1 MGRPMT
7 DKEFIIRTIASK
19 LLFAEKTIEAVINH
33 QFASA
38 NSAMDTNKSIE
49 ISGFGKFM
57 FNEKKAA
64 RRLKTYLIKKHDMHT
79 IINHPT
85 STAEQ
90 IRKAT
95 LIYNDM
101 VDNIALLKPNISD
114 EFLRDLRGLE
124 EQVDSPCQDERD
136 DQDSVSGTSTD
147 L

>member
-1 MGRPMT
+1 MARPMT
-7 DKEFIIRTIASK
+7 DKEFLIRTIASK
-19 LLFAEKTIEAVINH
+19 LLVAEKTIEAVINH
-33 QFASA
+33 QFISA
-38 NSAMDTNKSIE
+38 NQAMDTNKSVE

-64 RRLKTYLIKKHDMHT
+64 RRLKTYLIKKHDMHS
-79 IINHPT
+79 IINHPEA
-85 STAEQ
+85 TAEQ

-124 EQVDSPCQDERD
+124 EQVSSPCEDEGD
-136 DQDSVSGTSTD
+136 NQNSVSGTSTD

>member
-1 MGRPMT
+1 MARPMT
-7 DKEFIIRTIASK
+7 DKEFLIRTIASK

-64 RRLKTYLIKKHDMHT
+64 RRLKSYLMKKHDMRS
-79 IINHPT
+79 IIDHPT

-95 LIYNDM
+95 LIYNELA
-101 VDNIALLKPNISD
+101 DNIALLKPNISD

-124 EQVDSPCQDERD
+124 EQVSSPFQDEGD
-136 DQDSVSGTSTD
+136 DKTSLPGTVTD

>member
-1 MGRPMT
+1 MARPMT
-7 DKEFIIRTIASK
+7 DKEFLIRTIASK

-64 RRLKTYLIKKHDMHT
+64 RRLKSYMMKKHDMFS

-114 EFLRDLRGLE
+114 EFLTDLRGLE
-124 EQVDSPCQDERD
+124 EQSDSEGRNEGD
-136 DQDSVSGTSTD
+136 DQTG
-147 L
+147 LQ

>member
-1 MGRPMT
+1 MARPMT
-7 DKEFIIRTIASK
+7 DKEFLIRTIASK
-19 LLFAEKTIEAVINH
+19 LLIAEKTIDAVINH

-38 NSAMDTNKSIE
+38 NSAMDTNKSVE

-64 RRLKTYLIKKHDMHT
+64 RRLKSYMMKKHDMHT

-85 STAEQ
+85 STSEQ

-124 EQVDSPCQDERD
+124 EQVDSA
-136 DQDSVSGTSTD
+136 STD
-147 L
+147 EGDD

>member
-1 MGRPMT
+1 MARPMT
-7 DKEFIIRTIASK
+7 DKEFLIRTIASK

-38 NSAMDTNKSIE
+38 NSAMDTNKSVE

-64 RRLKTYLIKKHDMHT
+64 RRLKTYLMKKHDMHT

-85 STAEQ
+85 STTEQ

-124 EQVDSPCQDERD
+124 EQVDSPSTDERD
-136 DQDSVSGTSTD
+136 DTTSFQGTSTD

>member
-64 RRLKTYLIKKHDMHT
+64 RRLKSYLMKKHDMHT

-85 STAEQ
+85 STSEQ

-124 EQVDSPCQDERD
+124 EQVDSAFQDEGD
-136 DQDSVSGTSTD
+136 N
-147 L
+147 

>member
-38 NSAMDTNKSIE
+38 NSAMDTNKSVE

-64 RRLKTYLIKKHDMHT
+64 RRLKSYLMKKHDMHT

-85 STAEQ
+85 STSEQ

-124 EQVDSPCQDERD
+124 EQVDSAFQDEGD
-136 DQDSVSGTSTD
+136 N
-147 L
+147 

>member
-1 MGRPMT
+1 MARPLT
-7 DKEFIIRTIASK
+7 DKELLIRTIASK
-19 LLFAEKTIEAVINH
+19 LLIAEKTIDAVINH

-38 NSAMDTNKSIE
+38 NSAMDTNKSVE

-64 RRLKTYLIKKHDMHT
+64 RRLKGYMMKKHDMLT

-85 STAEQ
+85 STSEQ

-95 LIYNDM
+95 IIYNDM
-101 VDNIALLKPNISD
+101 VDHIALLKPNISD

-124 EQVDSPCQDERD
+124 EQVDSASTNEGD
-136 DQDSVSGTSTD
+136 D
-147 L
+147 

>member
-1 MGRPMT
+1 MGRPLT
-7 DKEFIIRTIASK
+7 DKEFLIRTIASK

-64 RRLKTYLIKKHDMHT
+64 RRLKTYLMKKHDMRS
-79 IINHPT
+79 IIDHPQA
-85 STAEQ
+85 TAEQ

-124 EQVDSPCQDERD
+124 EQVDSPSTDERD
-136 DQDSVSGTSTD
+136 DTTSFQGTSTD

>member
-38 NSAMDTNKSIE
+38 NSAMDTNKSVE

-64 RRLKTYLIKKHDMHT
+64 RRLKSYLMKKHDMHT

-85 STAEQ
+85 STSEQ

-114 EFLRDLRGLE
+114 EFLRDLRGME
-124 EQVDSPCQDERD
+124 EQVDSAFQDEGD
-136 DQDSVSGTSTD
+136 N
-147 L
+147 

>member
-1 MGRPMT
+1 MARPMT
-7 DKEFIIRTIASK
+7 DKEFLIRTIASK

-38 NSAMDTNKSIE
+38 NNAMDTNKSVE

-64 RRLKTYLIKKHDMHT
+64 RRLKTYMMKKHDMYT

-85 STAEQ
+85 STTEQ

-114 EFLRDLRGLE
+114 EFLTDLRGLE
-124 EQVDSPCQDERD
+124 EQSDSEDRNEGD
-136 DQDSVSGTSTD
+136 DQTG
-147 L
+147 LQ

>member
-7 DKEFIIRTIASK
+7 DKEFLIRTIASK
-19 LLFAEKTIEAVINH
+19 LLVAEKTIEAVINH
-33 QFASA
+33 QFVSA

-64 RRLKTYLIKKHDMHT
+64 KKMNSYLMKKHDMST
-79 IINHPT
+79 IINHPEA
-85 STAEQ
+85 TAEQ

-95 LIYNDM
+95 IVYNDM

-124 EQVDSPCQDERD
+124 EQIDS
-136 DQDSVSGTSTD
+136 TSTD
-147 L
+147 EGDNKTSL

>member
-38 NSAMDTNKSIE
+38 NSAMDTNKSVE

-64 RRLKTYLIKKHDMHT
+64 RRLKTYLMKKHDMYT

-95 LIYNDM
+95 LIYNEM

-114 EFLRDLRGLE
+114 EFLTDLRGLE
-124 EQVDSPCQDERD
+124 EQVDSP
-136 DQDSVSGTSTD
+136 STD
-147 L
+147 EGDD

>member
-1 MGRPMT
+1 MGRPLT
-7 DKEFIIRTIASK
+7 DKELLIKTIASK
-19 LLFAEKTIEAVINH
+19 LMIAEKTIEAVINH

-38 NSAMDTNKSIE
+38 NSAMDTNKSVE

-64 RRLKTYLIKKHDMHT
+64 RRLKGYMMKKHDMHT
-79 IINHPT
+79 IINHPQA
-85 STAEQ
+85 TAEQ

-114 EFLRDLRGLE
+114 EFLTDLRGLE
-124 EQVDSPCQDERD
+124 EQSDSEGRDERD
-136 DQDSVSGTSTD
+136 DQTS

>member
-64 RRLKTYLIKKHDMHT
+64 RRLKTYLMKKHDMHT

-101 VDNIALLKPNISD
+101 VDHIALLKPNISD

-136 DQDSVSGTSTD
+136 NQDSVSGASTD

>member
-1 MGRPMT
+1 MARPLT
-7 DKEFIIRTIASK
+7 DKELLIRTIASK
-19 LLFAEKTIEAVINH
+19 LLIAEKTIDAVINH

-38 NSAMDTNKSIE
+38 NSAMDTNKSVE

-64 RRLKTYLIKKHDMHT
+64 RRLKGYMMKKHDMRS
-79 IINHPT
+79 IIDHPT
-85 STAEQ
+85 STSEQ

-101 VDNIALLKPNISD
+101 VDHIALLKPNISD

-124 EQVDSPCQDERD
+124 EQVDSASTNEGD
-136 DQDSVSGTSTD
+136 D
-147 L
+147 

>member
-7 DKEFIIRTIASK
+7 DKEFLIRTIASK

-64 RRLKTYLIKKHDMHT
+64 RRLKTYLMKKHDMLT

-85 STAEQ
+85 STTEQ

-124 EQVDSPCQDERD
+124 EQVDSPSTDERD
-136 DQDSVSGTSTD
+136 DTTSFQGTSTD